1 MENSDWPGLGHVT
14 IPGASGE
21 TVPNHRTRVAEDKEN
36 QATVS
41 RREENGLG
49 KSTGISSS
57 VISSREPFNLLGNGS
72 QVWLQVKNT

>member
-1 MENSDWPGLGHVT
+1 MARFGSCDHPWGQQLDYPKPQDKGGGV
-14 IPGASGE
+14 
-21 TVPNHRTRVAEDKEN
+21 DKEN

-49 KSTGISSS
+49 KSTGVSSS
-57 VISSREPFNLLGNGS
+57 VTSSREPFNLLGNDS